1 MKLANPSRCVDSRN
15 SPCRDCCRGDIG
27 KPVEAVSGPS
37 KANSAD
43 EEGKTTTSLQM
54 EGPNIETP
62 QGIGI
67 NRSLGLLHRCRLG
80 RRHGPLVPWLLVM
93 VFGSS
98 LIGSEQVLAGQT
110 HTYYIAAIELDWD
123 YAPTNRN
130 EITGRPFDAAAK
142 VFVQAGME
150 RIGKVYRKAVYRE
163 YTDGTFT
170 RPKAVGPRWQHLGIL
185 GPVMRGEVGD
195 VIKVILKNMTRFP
208 ASIHPH
214 GVLYLKGS
222 EGAPYNDNTSGPDK
236 ADDAVQP
243 GATHTYTWQV
253 PERAGPGPMDPSSIV
268 WMYHS
273 HTDSV
278 ADTNSGLVGPL
289 IVTRQGRGNA
299 DASPKDIDREFI
311 TLFTVFDENASHYL
325 QHNIKRFTGRP
336 INVME
341 KLEDADFTES
351 NLMHSINGYVYG
363 NLPGMAMRRGE
374 RVRWYVMSIGNEVDL
389 HTPHWHGQTVLMMGT
404 RTDMLELLPGSM
416 KTVDMAPDNPGAWLY
431 HCHVND
437 HITAG
442 MQALFTVTE

>member
-1 MKLANPSRCVDSRN
+1 MKRWRTLFV
-15 SPCRDCCRGDIG
+15 
-27 KPVEAVSGPS
+27 VLTVAVAP
-37 KANSAD
+37 A
-43 EEGKTTTSLQM
+43 
-54 EGPNIETP
+54 
-62 QGIGI
+62 GIA
-67 NRSLGLLHRCRLG
+67 
-80 RRHGPLVPWLLVM
+80 
-93 VFGSS
+93 
-98 LIGSEQVLAGQT
+98 EQVLAGQT
-110 HTYYIAAIELDWD
+110 RTYFIAAIELAWD
-123 YAPTNRN
+123 YAPANRN
-130 EITGRPFDAAAK
+130 EITGKPFEEAAK

-170 RPKAVGPRWQHLGIL
+170 KLKAVAPKWQHLGIL
-185 GPVMRGEVGD
+185 GPVIRGEVGD
-195 VIKVILKNMTRFP
+195 VIKVTFKNMTSVP
-208 ASIHPH
+208 ATIHPH
-214 GVLYLKGS
+214 GVLYLKS
-222 EGAPYNDNTSGPDK
+222 AEGAPYNDHTSGPDK
-236 ADDAVQP
+236 ADDAVPP
-243 GATHTYTWQV
+243 GATLTYTWQV

-299 DASPKDIDREFI
+299 DASPKDIDREFV

-325 QHNIKRFTGRP
+325 QHNVKRFTGRSM
-336 INVME
+336 NVLE

-363 NLPGMAMRRGE
+363 NLPGLTMKQGE

-389 HTPHWHGQTVLMMGT
+389 HTPHWHGQTVLTMGT
-404 RTDMLELLPGSM
+404 RTDMVELLPGSM
-416 KTVDMAPDNPGAWLY
+416 KTADMAPDNPGTWLY

-442 MQALFTVTE
+442 MQALFTVIE